1 MRDDVLK
8 SIYPWVVFAG
18 SVLIVAVLYWAQ
30 VVLLPVALAGLLT
43 FLITPVVTRL
53 QRWLGRV
60 PAVLTITMAAVAL
73 LGLVGWGLSWQV
85 ASVLDELPAYREN
98 IRQRVRDIRGAS
110 RGGSV
115 EKLQTTVDDI
125 QQEINKDTPP
135 PGTARAPVVVRPE
148 TAPGSWIR
156 STNTLF
162 AHLAR
167 GGLIA
172 VLVIF
177 MLLERQDLRNRVM
190 SVFGHGHLARTTRAL
205 DEAAERVSR
214 YLLMQS
220 LVNLSFG
227 IGVGIGLFF
236 IGVPYAMLWAVLAS
250 VVRFIPYVGPLIG
263 ALAPILVSLAVLDGW
278 VRPALVVAVF
288 VTLELFTSLGLETLL
303 YTGATGVSKVGLL
316 IAIAFWT
323 WLWGPLGLVVATPL
337 TVCLVVLGKHIPG
350 LELISR
356 LMSTAAVMTP
366 DVAYYQ
372 RLLAGD
378 QVEAADLIEEHVVK
392 HSGDS
397 VRRVDPARAHLRR
410 ARPRR
415 GAPERG
421 GGTRNRGRH
430 QGVDRRRRDGT
441 PNAAAGR
448 CPFTGSAGDRA
459 RDGVGLAR
467 PYGCR
472 SGRAR
477 DSRQAPR
484 GDTLRPADRIRSR
497 LVIGR
502 CRDAWRRSVCRGM
515 HCRPAAELH
524 FKGALPREAPA
535 GSGPRRKNCRGPLGT
550 AIAGR
555 RATRTDTGGRGGLR
569 EHHLGGDART
579 APSAHNDALAGE
591 RARPEGTSGVSG
603 LTIEKC

>member
-148 TAPGSWIR
+148 TAPGSWIP

-172 VLVIF
+172 VLIIF

-220 LVNLSFG
+220 LVSLSFG

-397 VRRVDPARAHLRR
+397 VYDALILPALTYAERDHAEGRLSAEEEQGIVDATRELIGDAETARRTRQLGAAASPDPPATERVMVLGLPAHTD
-410 ARPRR
+410 A
-415 GAPERG
+415 
-421 GGTRNRGRH
+421 
-430 QGVDRRRRDGT
+430 DRVALEILAKLLEGT
-441 PNAAAGR
+441 PFVLQIASVHALSSDAVAMLEEGRYAAVCIADLPPSSTSKARYLVRRLRAAVPDAKIVVGRWAPPSLADEQPEPILAAGAAYVSTTLVETR
-448 CPFTGSAGDRA
+448 EQLHQLITMLSR
-459 RDGVGLAR
+459 V
-467 PYGCR
+467 
-472 SGRAR
+472 SGP
-477 DSRQAPR
+477 APR
-484 GDTLRPADRIRSR
+484 ELPVS
-497 LVIGR
+497 
-502 CRDAWRRSVCRGM
+502 
-515 HCRPAAELH
+515 AA
-524 FKGALPREAPA
+524 
-535 GSGPRRKNCRGPLGT
+535 
-550 AIAGR
+550 
-555 RATRTDTGGRGGLR
+555 
-569 EHHLGGDART
+569 
-579 APSAHNDALAGE
+579 
-591 RARPEGTSGVSG
+591 
-603 LTIEKC
+603 

>member
-1 MRDDVLK
+1 MRDVLK

-30 VVLLPVALAGLLT
+30 VVLVPVALAGLLT
-43 FLITPVVTRL
+43 FFLTPVVTRL

-60 PAVLTITMAAVAL
+60 PAVLTITIAAVAL

-98 IRQRVRDIRGAS
+98 IRQRVRDILGAS

-125 QQEINKDTPP
+125 QKEINKETPP

-148 TAPGSWIR
+148 TAPGSWIP
-156 STNTLF
+156 STNTLL
-162 AHLAR
+162 AHLAK

-172 VLVIF
+172 VLIIF

-220 LVNLSFG
+220 LINLSFG

-236 IGVPYAMLWAVLAS
+236 IGVPYAMLWAVLAA
-250 VVRFIPYVGPLIG
+250 VMRFIPYVGPLIG
-263 ALAPILVSLAVLDGW
+263 ALAPILVSLAVLNGW
-278 VRPALVVAVF
+278 MRPALVVALF
-288 VTLELFTSLGLETLL
+288 VTLELFTSLVLETLL
-303 YTGATGVSKVGLL
+303 YTGATGVSKVSLL

-350 LELISR
+350 LELIAK
-356 LMSTAAVMTP
+356 LMSNAAVLTP

-397 VRRVDPARAHLRR
+397 VYDALLLPALTYAERDQGEGRLSAEEEQLIVDATRELIGDAETARRTRQPDAAPSPDPPATEHVMVLGLPAHTDADRVALEILAKLLEGTPFVLQIASVHALSSDAVAMLGKVGTPQYALPTCRR
-410 ARPRR
+410 A
-415 GAPERG
+415 
-421 GGTRNRGRH
+421 
-430 QGVDRRRRDGT
+430 
-441 PNAAAGR
+441 
-448 CPFTGSAGDRA
+448 
-459 RDGVGLAR
+459 
-467 PYGCR
+467 
-472 SGRAR
+472 
-477 DSRQAPR
+477 
-484 GDTLRPADRIRSR
+484 
-497 LVIGR
+497 
-502 CRDAWRRSVCRGM
+502 
-515 HCRPAAELH
+515 
-524 FKGALPREAPA
+524 
-535 GSGPRRKNCRGPLGT
+535 PLQ
-550 AIAGR
+550 R
-555 RATRTDTGGRGGLR
+555 RATW
-569 EHHLGGDART
+569 
-579 APSAHNDALAGE
+579 
-591 RARPEGTSGVSG
+591 
-603 LTIEKC
+603 